1 MGMKRERIFRV
12 IFQNQ
17 GQIYEIYAGEVCQA
31 DLMGFV
37 EVTGLRFGERSQIVV
52 DPAEERLQAEFEGV
66 RRIQVPMHAI
76 VRIDEV
82 EKAGKGKISDA
93 KGNVTQFP
101 PGGYSTGP
109 TRKP

>member
-1 MGMKRERIFRV
+1 MGMTRERIFRV

-17 GQIYEIYAGEVCQA
+17 GQIYEIYAGEVRQA

-37 EVTGLRFGERSQIVV
+37 EITGLRFGERSQIVV

-93 KGNVTQFP
+93 KGNVAQFP
-101 PGGYSTGP
+101 PGGYGP
-109 TRKP
+109 GSPGKR